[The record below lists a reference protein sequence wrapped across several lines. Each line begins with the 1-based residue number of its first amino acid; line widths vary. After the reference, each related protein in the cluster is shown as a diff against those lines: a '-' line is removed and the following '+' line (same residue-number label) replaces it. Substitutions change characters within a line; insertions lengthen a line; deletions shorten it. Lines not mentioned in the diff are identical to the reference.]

1 MKTAGGLQG
10 TAHSR
15 HGRRTSGFTLIELMV
30 TISIA
35 AVLLAVGVP
44 SFVAFQR
51 NSELTGA
58 ANSLLSA
65 INAVR
70 GEAMKENTNS
80 FIVPNTGG
88 WVNGWTLFV
97 DNDLDNTKSAGDRII
112 ATYNTPLPSYFEV
125 VPTGS
130 AGATVPY
137 LSFNGSGYPRTT
149 SGNFGNASLNIRR
162 NDISGAPQLEQTRR
176 VMISKNGRV
185 RVCKPTSASDP
196 DCPETPSP

>member
-1 MKTAGGLQG
+1 MNIIGGL
-10 TAHSR
+10 
-15 HGRRTSGFTLIELMV
+15 HGIPCFRDRQRSSGFTLIELMV

-35 AVLLAVGVP
+35 AILLAVGVP

-80 FIVPNTGG
+80 FIVPNSGL
-88 WVNGWTLFV
+88 WENGWTLFV
-97 DNDLDNTKSAGDRII
+97 DNDLDNTQSAGDRII

-125 VPTGS
+125 VNGAGGPTI
-130 AGATVPY
+130 PY
-137 LSFNGSGYPRTT
+137 ISFNGSGYPRTA
-149 SGNFGNASLNIRR
+149 SGTFDNMTLNIQRK
-162 NDISGAPQLEQTRR
+162 DISGSQQLEQTRR
-176 VMISKNGRV
+176 VIIAKTGRV
-185 RVCKPTSASDP
+185 RVCKPISASDQNCLARNP
-196 DCPETPSP
+196 

>member
-1 MKTAGGLQG
+1 MSTTNFLCGKDELPAW
-10 TAHSR
+10 
-15 HGRRTSGFTLIELMV
+15 RRSGGFTLIELMV

-51 NSELTGA
+51 NSELSGA

-80 FIVPNTGG
+80 FIVPNSGA
-88 WVNGWTLFV
+88 WENGWTLFV
-97 DNDLDNTKSAGDRII
+97 DNDLDNTKSAGDRVI

-125 VPTGS
+125 VGNGTAFES
-130 AGATVPY
+130 TPY
-137 LSFNGSGYPRTT
+137 ISFNGSGYPRATGST
-149 SGNFGNASLNIRR
+149 LADQTLTIQRK
-162 NDISGAPQLEQTRR
+162 DISGTQQLEQTRR
-176 VMISKNGRV
+176 IKVSKTGRV
-185 RVCKPTSASDP
+185 RVCKPLSSSDA
-196 DCPETPSP
+196 DCSSSGS